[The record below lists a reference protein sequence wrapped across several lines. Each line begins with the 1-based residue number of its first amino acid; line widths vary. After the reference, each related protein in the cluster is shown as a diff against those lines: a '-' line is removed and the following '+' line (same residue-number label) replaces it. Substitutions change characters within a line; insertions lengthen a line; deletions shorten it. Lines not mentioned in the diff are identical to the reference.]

1 MSQSV
6 SLLGAFYLC
15 SSTDSNEHFFL
26 RSLIF
31 LFAFVLDLY
40 AVSRK
45 SIQTHE
51 EGLRFNA
58 EASPASL
65 PSLIDR
71 FLQVMSVIA
80 VERKVCKD

>member
-1 MSQSV
+1 MSI
-6 SLLGAFYLC
+6 FY
-15 SSTDSNEHFFL
+15 L